1 MSAIEKEIQRIRLL
15 SGYNLKNTL
24 SENKNLINKKIINED
39 IRRNVRTGAESAEL
53 LAKEMKAAEKIKTT
67 MRDIESFKSISKD
80 IEKKVFKNLESFGGI
95 VNKGGQKLKSV
106 DDFVNAV
113 KKGEITPTEIGKFNW
128 GMLRSDIS
136 SGSDA
141 SKRAARDIA
150 TNPSTIKRYQ
160 NFDKD
165 TIIQDLMKNK
175 DVPFEKAKLI
185 ADEIEVVR
193 KQANLV
199 DDVVKQSDDL
209 LKKSDDAIRQSDD
222 AIKLTSPGKGGKPP
236 KGKIIDPKTG
246 EDITSQVKKIDD
258 EIAVIGKETEMTS
271 KQTEKIKSLIK
282 KEKEI
287 TKLREAEAA
296 LKEAKK
302 ANPRGVIGW
311 FKKNGFIKGMSKI
324 IFNKYVL
331 ALAIIGG
338 GGYLIWKNFFQD
350 NGISVQDDGT
360 GTDFTGGGSEGGSSD
375 GSGGGISPEQEAW
388 ENDPNAG
395 DGEPGDPLL
404 GKYKKCSKV
413 YKLLCLT
420 TRNYPMI
427 QLLQRDVGV
436 KETGKWGRKTDL
448 AVRNKYGQSEL
459 TDAEIRDYLDLDESG
474 SLPGLS

>member
-15 SGYNLKNTL
+15 GGYNLKNTL
-24 SENKNLINKKIINED
+24 SENKNLINKKIINEQ
-39 IRRNVRTGAESAEL
+39 IRRSTAEASEL
-53 LAKEMKAAEKIKTT
+53 LAKELRAAEKIKAS
-67 MRDIESFKSISKD
+67 MKDLNKVKGISKQ
-80 IEKKVFKNLESFGGI
+80 IEKTVFADLSKSFGGV
-95 VNKGGQKLKSV
+95 VNKGGQQLKSI
-106 DDFVNAV
+106 DDIVNAV
-113 KKGEITPTEIGKFNW
+113 KKGDIMPAELGKFNMS
-128 GMLRSDIS
+128 MLKSDIS
-136 SGSDA
+136 ASSEA
-141 SKRAARDIA
+141 SKRIAKDIG
-150 TNPSTIKRYQ
+150 TNSSTIQRYSKY
-160 NFDKD
+160 DYD
-165 TIIQDLMKNK
+165 TIVQDLMKQKNI
-175 DVPFEKAKLI
+175 PYEKAKLI

-193 KQANLV
+193 KQANLI
-199 DDVVKQSDDL
+199 DDVVKQSDDAIRQ
-209 LKKSDDAIRQSDD
+209 SDDAIRQSDD

-236 KGKIIDPKTG
+236 KKKIIDPKTG

-258 EIAVIGKETEMTS
+258 EIATIGKETELTS
-271 KQTEKIKSLIK
+271 KQTQKIESLIK

-287 TKLREAEAA
+287 TKLREAEVT

-311 FKKNGFIKGMSKI
+311 FKENGFIRGMGKI

-360 GTDFTGGGSEGGSSD
+360 GTDITGGGGEGGSSD

-420 TRNYPMI
+420 TRTYPMI

>member
-24 SENKNLINKKIINED
+24 SENKNLINKKIINENL
-39 IRRNVRTGAESAEL
+39 RRGGVEGAEL
-53 LAKEMKAAEKIKTT
+53 LAKEMRAAEKIKTA
-67 MRDIESFKSISKD
+67 MRDIENLKGISKD
-80 IEKKVFKNLESFGGI
+80 IERKVFTNLERIGG
-95 VNKGGQKLKSV
+95 VVDKGGRKLKSV
-106 DDFVNAV
+106 DDIVNAV
-113 KKGEITPTEIGKFNW
+113 KKGDIMPAELGKFNW
-128 GMLRSDIS
+128 GMLKSDIS

-141 SKRAARDIA
+141 SKRLARDIA
-150 TNPSTIKRYQ
+150 TNQSTIKRYQ
-160 NFDKD
+160 GFDKD
-165 TIIQDLMKNK
+165 TIIQDIMKQK

-209 LKKSDDAIRQSDD
+209 IKKSDE

-236 KGKIIDPKTG
+236 KKKIIDPKTG

-258 EIAVIGKETEMTS
+258 EIAVIGKETELTS
-271 KQTEKIKSLIK
+271 KQTQKIESLIK
-282 KEKEI
+282 QEKEI
-287 TKLREAEAA
+287 TKLREAEKT
-296 LKEAKK
+296 LKEARK
-302 ANPRGVIGW
+302 ANPKGVIGW
-311 FKKNGFIKGMSKI
+311 FKKNGFIKGMGKI

-360 GTDFTGGGSEGGSSD
+360 GTDATGGGGEEGGSSD

-404 GKYKKCSKV
+404 GKYKKCSKKTG
-413 YKLLCLT
+413 YKLLCMT
-420 TRNYPMI
+420 TRKYPMI
-427 QLLQRDVGV
+427 QLIQRDVGV
-436 KETGKWGRKTDL
+436 KPTGMWGKKTDL
-448 AVRNKYGQSEL
+448 AIRNNYGQSEL
-459 TDAEIRDYLDLDESG
+459 TDAEARTELSLDDNQM
-474 SLPGLS
+474 LPPLS

>member
-24 SENKNLINKKIINED
+24 SENKNLINKKIINENL
-39 IRRNVRTGAESAEL
+39 RRGGVEGAEL
-53 LAKEMKAAEKIKTT
+53 LAKEMRAAEKIKTA
-67 MRDIESFKSISKD
+67 MRDIENLKGISKD
-80 IEKKVFKNLESFGGI
+80 IERKVFTNLERIGG
-95 VNKGGQKLKSV
+95 VVDKGGRKLKSV
-106 DDFVNAV
+106 DDIVNAV
-113 KKGEITPTEIGKFNW
+113 KKGDIMPAELGKFNW
-128 GMLRSDIS
+128 GMLKSDIS

-141 SKRAARDIA
+141 SKRLARDIA
-150 TNPSTIKRYQ
+150 TNQSTIRRYQ
-160 NFDKD
+160 GFDKD
-165 TIIQDLMKNK
+165 TIIQDIMKQK

-258 EIAVIGKETEMTS
+258 EIATIGKETELTS
-271 KQTEKIKSLIK
+271 KQTQKIESLIK
-282 KEKEI
+282 QEKEI
-287 TKLREAEAA
+287 TKLREAEAT

-311 FKKNGFIKGMSKI
+311 FKNNGFIKGMGKI

-360 GTDFTGGGSEGGSSD
+360 GTDITGGGGEGGSSD

-404 GKYKKCSKV
+404 GKYKKCSKKTG
-413 YKLLCLT
+413 YKLLCMT
-420 TRNYPMI
+420 TRKYPMI
-427 QLLQRDVGV
+427 QLIQRDVGV
-436 KETGKWGRKTDL
+436 KPTGMWGKKTDL
-448 AVRNKYGQSEL
+448 AIRNNYGQSEL
-459 TDAEIRDYLDLDESG
+459 TDAEARTELSLDDNQM
-474 SLPGLS
+474 LPPLS

>member
-24 SENKNLINKKIINED
+24 SENKNLINKKIINENL
-39 IRRNVRTGAESAEL
+39 RRGGVEGAEL
-53 LAKEMKAAEKIKTT
+53 LAKEMRAAEKIKTA
-67 MRDIESFKSISKD
+67 MRDIENLKGISKD
-80 IEKKVFKNLESFGGI
+80 IERKVFTNLERIGG
-95 VNKGGQKLKSV
+95 VVDKGGRKLKSV
-106 DDFVNAV
+106 DDIVNAV
-113 KKGEITPTEIGKFNW
+113 KKGEIMPAELGKFNW
-128 GMLRSDIS
+128 GMLKSDIS

-141 SKRAARDIA
+141 SKRLARDIA
-150 TNPSTIKRYQ
+150 TNQSTIKRYQ
-160 NFDKD
+160 GFDKD
-165 TIIQDLMKNK
+165 TIIQDIMKQK

-209 LKKSDDAIRQSDD
+209 IKKSDE

-236 KGKIIDPKTG
+236 KKKIIDPKTG

-258 EIAVIGKETEMTS
+258 EIAVIGKETELTS
-271 KQTEKIKSLIK
+271 KQTQKIESLIK
-282 KEKEI
+282 QEKEI
-287 TKLREAEAA
+287 TKLREAEKT
-296 LKEAKK
+296 LKEARK
-302 ANPRGVIGW
+302 ANPKGVIGW
-311 FKKNGFIKGMSKI
+311 FKKNGFIKGMGKI

-360 GTDFTGGGSEGGSSD
+360 GTDATGGGGEEGGSSD

-404 GKYKKCSKV
+404 GKYKKCSKKTG
-413 YKLLCLT
+413 YKLLCMT
-420 TRNYPMI
+420 TRKYPMI
-427 QLLQRDVGV
+427 QLIQRDVGV
-436 KETGKWGRKTDL
+436 KPTGMWGKKTDL
-448 AVRNKYGQSEL
+448 AIRNNYGQSEL
-459 TDAEIRDYLDLDESG
+459 TDAEARTELSLDDNQM
-474 SLPGLS
+474 LPPLS